1 MEIKKE
7 YILKEIIYYRSI
19 LPRCTKVPSGF
30 LYFYKNKK
38 QELNLLF
45 IYKIY
50 NIFSSSNYHRFIHCM
65 IIKISNI

>member
-7 YILKEIIYYRSI
+7 YFLKEIIYYRSI
-19 LPRCTKVPSGF
+19 LPHYTKVPSGF

-50 NIFSSSNYHRFIHCM
+50 NIFSSNS
-65 IIKISNI
+65 

>member
-7 YILKEIIYYRSI
+7 YFLKEIIYYRSI
-19 LPRCTKVPSGF
+19 LPRYTKVPSGF

-50 NIFSSSNYHRFIHCM
+50 NIFSSNS
-65 IIKISNI
+65 